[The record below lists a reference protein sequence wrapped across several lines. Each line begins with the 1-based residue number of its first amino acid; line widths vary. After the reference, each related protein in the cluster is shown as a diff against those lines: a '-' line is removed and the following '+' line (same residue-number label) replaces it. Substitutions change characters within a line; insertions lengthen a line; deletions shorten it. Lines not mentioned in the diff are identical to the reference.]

1 MVAFLNL
8 ELPCVFLYKEQTIV
22 VIFYKK
28 KKNQNTTELKSIPTI
43 QSSKK
48 LESINKDKIKP
59 CTGKN
64 TNQHRGK
71 EIYK

>member
-1 MVAFLNL
+1 
-8 ELPCVFLYKEQTIV
+8 VFSFTKSRLSLSFSIR
-22 VIFYKK
+22 

-64 TNQHRGK
+64 TNQPRGK